1 MPQYDEFK
9 GKVALITGAGSGIGR
24 TTALAFARHG
34 ARVVVSDINPDAGS
48 ETVALIVAQGGEANF
63 VATDV
68 SDEAQVKALVDR
80 TVATYGQLDYAFN
93 NAGLTQNS
101 QPLAEQPSE
110 TYDRLFDVS
119 VRGVWLSMR
128 AEIAQMAK
136 QGHGAIVN
144 MGSMSAVVGIA
155 GLATYSG
162 TKHAVLGLT
171 RGAAL
176 DYAKHGIRI
185 NAVGPGTI
193 DTPMI
198 ERFIELA
205 GTDAVME
212 PIRAAHPI
220 GRTGRPEEVA
230 EAVLWLC
237 SEASSFVLGQIL
249 MVDGGYSIQ

>member
-48 ETVALIVAQGGEANF
+48 ETVGLIVAQGGEAIF

-136 QGHGAIVN
+136 QGRGAIVN